1 MGNICNV
8 SLKLTRG
15 TGSPFAAYFRKL
27 LIEETS
33 SIKVA
38 AFSFSSSDTKY
49 NYMNISCLLYKA
61 LSSLKFEDKDDGY
74 TGKPQSISFNRY
86 LTYSD
91 LQDANLP
98 VINEGDSDVILD
110 IGYDCC
116 INMKIYLLKGKGVM
130 APVDVKNLI
139 LEEINYTSDLRD
151 FVCLACNFA
160 DVTVKANVEHSWKE
174 DTVTFEIITKDGSSD
189 RRLSE
194 AIDLLYSEIEP
205 LKDRKL

>member
-1 MGNICNV
+1 MRNISNV

-15 TGSPFAAYFRKL
+15 TGNPFAAYFRKL

-61 LSSLKFEDKDDGY
+61 LSSLKFEDKAEY
-74 TGKPQSISFNRY
+74 STGKPLTITFNRY

-91 LQDANLP
+91 LQDASLP
-98 VINEGDSDVILD
+98 VINEGGSDVILD
-110 IGYDCC
+110 IGYDCNV
-116 INMKIYLLKGKGVM
+116 NMNIYLLKGKGVM
-130 APVDVKNLI
+130 PPVDVKNLI

-160 DVTVKANVEHSWKE
+160 DVTVKADVEHSWKE
-174 DTVTFEIITKDGSSD
+174 DTVTFEIITEDGSSD

-194 AIDLLYSEIEP
+194 AIDLLYNEIAP
-205 LKDRKL
+205 LKDIKL

>member
-33 SIKVA
+33 SVKVA
-38 AFSFSSSDTKY
+38 AFSFSNSNKY
-49 NYMNISCLLYKA
+49 NYMSINCLLYKV
-61 LSSLKFEDKDDGY
+61 LSSLKFEDKAEYY
-74 TGKPQSISFNRY
+74 TGKPLPISFNRY

-91 LQDANLP
+91 LKDNDLP

-110 IGYDCC
+110 IGYDCR
-116 INMKIYLLKGKGVM
+116 IDMKIYLLKGKGVM

-160 DVTVKANVEHSWKE
+160 EVTVKANVEHSWKE

-194 AIDLLYSEIEP
+194 AIDFLYNEIKP
-205 LKDRKL
+205 LKDMI